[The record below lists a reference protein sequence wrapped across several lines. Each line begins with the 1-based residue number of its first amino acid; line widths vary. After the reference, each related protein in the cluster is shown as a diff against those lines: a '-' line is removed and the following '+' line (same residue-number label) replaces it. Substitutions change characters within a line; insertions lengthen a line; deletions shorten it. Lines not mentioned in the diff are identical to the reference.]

1 MHLDSLTYFTRIKI
15 PKWKGILLVLP
26 GIPWHL
32 TSVIPRICFK
42 SWRTSLTSV
51 ITKVTLG
58 SKCRKLFCAS
68 SFAFFTQACSRSSDG
83 NVYSDRPTFIQPVDK
98 EVQDLASEVAK
109 SHFQQIGE
117 MYNFQDV
124 VNLIVQQLEMKHHQT
139 NYSWNCLVGFQFA
152 ISQNGFKYWT
162 FFQEPSTKLS
172 IFCSIH

>member
-1 MHLDSLTYFTRIKI
+1 MSKI
-15 PKWKGILLVLP
+15 ILCL
-26 GIPWHL
+26 I
-32 TSVIPRICFK
+32 
-42 SWRTSLTSV
+42 
-51 ITKVTLG
+51 
-58 SKCRKLFCAS
+58 
-68 SFAFFTQACSRSSDG
+68 FAFFTQACSRSSDG

-162 FFQEPSTKLS
+162 FFQEPSTKLY
-172 IFCSIH
+172 IFRSIH